1 MRNTEGYRSC
11 PHCNA
16 TMAKTLNPAQRKLL
30 DYVDALDGPDRVKAL
45 QWVHDVAL
53 YESHEPLYREEKEAL
68 YQVKVLWEL
77 IEATLPSYKTSEGEK

>member
-1 MRNTEGYRSC
+1 MRNTEGYQSC

-16 TMAKTLNPAQRKLL
+16 SMTKTLNPAQYKLL

-45 QWVHDVAL
+45 KWVHDVAL

-77 IEATLPSYKTSEGEK
+77 IEATLVEEG

>member
-1 MRNTEGYRSC
+1 MLHSKGRSC

-16 TMAKTLNPAQRKLL
+16 SMTKTLNPAQRKLL
-30 DYVDALDGPDRVKAL
+30 EYVDAPDGPDRVKAL
-45 QWVHDVAL
+45 KWVHDVAL

-77 IEATLPSYKTSEGEK
+77 IEATLMELG

>member
-1 MRNTEGYRSC
+1 MRNTEGYESC

-16 TMAKTLNPAQRKLL
+16 PMAKTLTPAQRKLL

-45 QWVHDVAL
+45 KRVHDVAV
-53 YESHEPLYREEKEAL
+53 YDSHEPLYQEEKEAL

-77 IEATLPSYKTSEGEK
+77 IEATLPSCKTSEGD